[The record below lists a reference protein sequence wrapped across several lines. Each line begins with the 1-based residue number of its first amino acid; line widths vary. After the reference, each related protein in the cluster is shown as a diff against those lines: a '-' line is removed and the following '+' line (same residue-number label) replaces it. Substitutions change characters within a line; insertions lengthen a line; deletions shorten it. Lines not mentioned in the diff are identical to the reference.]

1 MRLNLSDAVDDL
13 APPPP
18 PCFFNRGSWIAY
30 LKSAAAAQNHKGSH
44 LSSYELIVLHW
55 HQAERPG
62 ARNTTSEAVAA
73 PTDKRGFVTPKFW
86 GWCARTRPA
95 LFWARCATPR
105 GRRHGFG
112 RVTNISPT

>member
-1 MRLNLSDAVDDL
+1 MT
-13 APPPP
+13 
-18 PCFFNRGSWIAY
+18 
-30 LKSAAAAQNHKGSH
+30 
-44 LSSYELIVLHW
+44 VLQFP
-55 HQAERPG
+55 QAERPG